1 MESTVKQMLASKD
14 IKELWTLKPDDT
26 VLHALKMMAE
36 KNVGALPVLEDDILI
51 GIFSERDYA
60 RIFPLKKKEPEK
72 TPVSEVMTEEVYCI
86 SPTNTAGQCMG
97 MMTEKRIRHLPV
109 LDDNG
114 KMVGIITIGDVLKQ
128 VIQDQD
134 TLIGHLEY
142 YIAGKA

>member
-1 MESTVKQMLASKD
+1 MDSTVKQMLAGKE

-26 VLHALKMMAE
+26 VLNALELMAE
-36 KNVGALPVLEDDILI
+36 KRIGALPVLEDGILV

-60 RIFPLKKKEPEK
+60 RLFPLQREEPES
-72 TPVSEVMTEEVYCI
+72 TPVSDVMTEEVYCI
-86 SPTNTAGQCMG
+86 NPTNTAAQCMG

-114 KMVGIITIGDVLKQ
+114 KMTGIITIGDVLKQ
-128 VIQDQD
+128 VIRDQEI
-134 TLIGHLEY
+134 LIGHLEY

>member
-1 MESTVKQMLASKD
+1 MDSTVKQMLASKD
-14 IKELWTLKPDDT
+14 TKELWTLKPDDT
-26 VLHALKMMAE
+26 VLHAVKMMAE

-51 GIFSERDYA
+51 GIFSERDYT
-60 RIFPLKKKEPEK
+60 RIFPLKKEDPEN
-72 TPVSEVMTEEVYCI
+72 TAVSEVMTDEVYCI
-86 SPTNTAGQCMG
+86 SPNNTAGQCMG

-109 LDDNG
+109 LDDDG
-114 KMVGIITIGDVLKQ
+114 KMIGIITIGDVLKQ

>member
-1 MESTVKQMLASKD
+1 MDSTVKQMLAGKE
-14 IKELWTLKPDDT
+14 IKELWTLKPTDT
-26 VLHALKMMAE
+26 VLDALKLMAE
-36 KNVGALPVLEDDILI
+36 KRIGALPVLEEDILI

-60 RIFPLKKKEPEK
+60 RIFPLEKVGPEN
-72 TPVSEVMTEEVYCI
+72 TPVSDVMTEEVYCI
-86 SPTNTAGQCMG
+86 SPNNTAGQCMG

-128 VIQDQD
+128 VIRDQEI
-134 TLIGHLEY
+134 LIGHLEY